1 LKYRGPKW
9 ATETKGGILSSSKNN
24 AHPEQLTASKNMPG
38 TTADNGCKA
47 YVLENAKT
55 FLDI

>member
-1 LKYRGPKW
+1 MGNRDQ
-9 ATETKGGILSSSKNN
+9 GGILSSSKNN
-24 AHPEQLTASKNMPG
+24 AHPEQLTASKNMPW
-38 TTADNGCKA
+38 TTAENGSKV